1 MTTLY
6 LFPDTNL
13 FIQCLSLVELDW
25 SLWPEYSEVHL
36 IVGRPVQAEIDKQK
50 NRGNDRVGRRAR
62 KTHGMFGEIITT
74 EPGYRVIR
82 EADPVVKLFLDGA
95 RKPSEELSE
104 VLDYGVPD
112 DRLLGHMHAY
122 ANQHPE
128 REVRLLTH
136 DSGPMMTAKS
146 LNLPFT
152 PIPDSWLREP
162 EESEAEKEN
171 RRLRDNI
178 RRLEAGPEFEVTFVS
193 GTGEAINEIRSTQ
206 RVPTPLTK
214 ADLDGLVGALKG
226 RLPSSS
232 SFVPLR
238 FDTYRDWLEK
248 CENTLANLH
257 EELQRAAGG
266 VPFAV
271 KAANTGTSPARDA
284 LVTLTTNGD
293 ALLLPLRQLDEE
305 AESIYTD
312 LRQKKLTLPP
322 IPKPV
327 DVLSVSSLDFR
338 PRDLLSNMPQPNYPR
353 EPNTFYYAP
362 EFPHDPAH
370 SFSLECKQWRHL
382 AGDTYFEAEVLVG
395 HGSEEVQGEVECTI
409 HAENLSNPVRASIPL
424 RVAVEQLSTL
434 AVARSLVESVEQRP

>member
-1 MTTLY
+1 MATLY
-6 LFPDTNL
+6 VFPDTNL

-25 SLWPEYSEVHL
+25 SLWSEYSEVHL
-36 IVGRPVQAEIDKQK
+36 IVGRPVQREIDNQK

-62 KTHGMFGEIITT
+62 KTYGMFREVVAT
-74 EPGYRVIR
+74 EPGYQVIR
-82 EADPVVKLFLDGA
+82 EADPAVKLFLDGA
-95 RKPSEELSE
+95 RRPSEELSD
-104 VLDYGVPD
+104 VLDYGEPD
-112 DRLLGHMHAY
+112 DQLLGHMHAY
-122 ANQHPE
+122 AKQHPE
-128 REVRLLTH
+128 RAVRLLTH

-178 RRLEAGPEFEVTFVS
+178 RRLEAGPEFEVAFVS
-193 GTGEAINEIRSTQ
+193 GTGEAIDEIRATQ
-206 RVPTPLTK
+206 PVPAPLSK
-214 ADLDGLVGALKG
+214 ANLEELIETLKG

-232 SFVPLR
+232 SFEALR
-238 FDTYRDWLEK
+238 FDAYRDWLKE
-248 CENTLANLH
+248 CEDNLANLH
-257 EELQRAAGG
+257 RELQREAGG
-266 VPFAV
+266 FPFAV
-271 KAANTGTSPARDA
+271 KAVNSGTSPARDA

-305 AESIYTD
+305 DESIYTD

-327 DVLSVSSLDFR
+327 DVLSVSSLGFR
-338 PRDLLSNMPQPNYPR
+338 PRDLLSTMPQPNYPR

-382 AGDTYFEAEVLVG
+382 AGATYFEAEVLVG
-395 HGSEEVQGEVECTI
+395 HDSEDVQGEVECTI

-434 AVARSLVESVEQRP
+434 AVARSLVENVEQRP